1 MQRPIIWS
9 PQALDDIESALN
21 YFLERSP
28 QAARRVYRDVMQHIE
43 HLAEYPFSGRI
54 GRVAGTREWV
64 IPKTP
69 LSFPIGSIRNIWR
82 LSAFST
88 VPVSGRKGF
97 KLLPK
102 L

>member
-9 PQALDDIESALN
+9 PQALDDIESSLN

-54 GRVAGTREWV
+54 GRVPGTREWV

-69 LSFPIGSIRNIWR
+69 FIIPYRVHQEYLEIIRVFH
-82 LSAFST
+82 SARQW
-88 VPVSGRKGF
+88 PKGF
-97 KLLPK
+97 
-102 L
+102 

>member
-9 PQALDDIESALN
+9 PQALNDIESALD
-21 YFLERSP
+21 YLLERSP

-69 LSFPIGSIRNIWR
+69 FIIPYRVHQEHLEIIRVFH
-82 LSAFST
+82 SARQW
-88 VPVSGRKGF
+88 PKGF
-97 KLLPK
+97 
-102 L
+102 